1 VGPGKVVCWL
11 LNVHTMKLTSQTGIE
26 NYRPDSLHDVELG
39 NYETF
44 SGDNNDDEINDVT
57 QHYNIYRVQKS

>member
-1 VGPGKVVCWL
+1 
-11 LNVHTMKLTSQTGIE
+11 MKLTSQTGIE